1 MILATSNKREEL
13 KVKLISGEERQSNT
27 FEVKKMLV
35 LMMMMMMMTVIM
47 MLMMT
52 SLGNGKRRTD
62 FRLTFYWEDF
72 PIPT

>member
-1 MILATSNKREEL
+1 MILASSNEREEL

-27 FEVKKMLV
+27 FEVKKMLMV
-35 LMMMMMMMTVIM
+35 MMTVIM

-52 SLGNGKRRTD
+52 SLGSGKRRAD
-62 FRLTFYWEDF
+62 FRLTFYWEGF